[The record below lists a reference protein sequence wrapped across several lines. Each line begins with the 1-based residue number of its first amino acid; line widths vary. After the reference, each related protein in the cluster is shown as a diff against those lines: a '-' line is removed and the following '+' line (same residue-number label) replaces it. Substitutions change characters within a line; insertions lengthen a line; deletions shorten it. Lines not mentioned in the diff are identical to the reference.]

1 MAKGFSLHIGVNAV
15 DPVHYSGWS
24 GELAACEFDAES
36 MLEIAQQCSYEAGS
50 LFTATLLKVWNN
62 GKFDGDYTAFHGE
75 IIKRMPAI
83 QQPNH
88 FVIGPPAPAFDR
100 QRPFDIAG

>member
-1 MAKGFSLHIGVNAV
+1 MPPPAGTVRLI
-15 DPVHYSGWS
+15 SGCQDDQLS
-24 GELAACEFDAES
+24 SDGTFN
-36 MLEIAQQCSYEAGS
+36 G